1 MIAEVRKI
9 GEGAQQSAQSLGVP
23 RLVDL
28 KALAELWSVPLTWLQ
43 DQCRSRVIDNFH
55 AFGSVAMYVV
65 DLNDPALAAWLG
77 RRRVGGTK

>member
-1 MIAEVRKI
+1 MIAEVRKM
-9 GEGAQQSAQSLGVP
+9 GEGTQQRLPSAGVP

-28 KALAELWSVPLTWLQ
+28 KALAELWSMPLTWLQ
-43 DQCRSRVIDNFH
+43 DQCRSRAIDKLPCIRL
-55 AFGSVAMYVV
+55 GGYVRV